1 VERLPLGGREGFP
14 EGRVLVVLLVVSD
27 IFGGTW
33 GFYLGV
39 NRVNLEKICGKLQ
52 PRKTPWFP

>member
-1 VERLPLGGREGFP
+1 VDVRDSQRAVFWW
-14 EGRVLVVLLVVSD
+14 VVLLVVSD

-39 NRVNLEKICGKLQ
+39 NRVNLEKICGKPGSAQENPMVSLGQ
-52 PRKTPWFP
+52 